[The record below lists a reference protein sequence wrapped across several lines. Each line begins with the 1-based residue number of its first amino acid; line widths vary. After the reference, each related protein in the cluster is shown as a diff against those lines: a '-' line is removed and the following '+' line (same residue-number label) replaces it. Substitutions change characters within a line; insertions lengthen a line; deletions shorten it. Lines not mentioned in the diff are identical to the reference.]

1 MPTVLRV
8 EGFVF
13 SFYPN
18 DHEPPHVHVR
28 YAGSRVVIEIES
40 ERIRDVA
47 GLSDADVAYA
57 RRLVRTHREA
67 LLAAWDAVHHPKEA

>member
-13 SFYPN
+13 SFYSN

-28 YAGSRVVIEIES
+28 YAGSRVVIEIVS

-57 RRLVRTHREA
+57 RRLVRAHCAE
-67 LLAAWDAVHHPKEA
+67 LLAAWDTVHLQKEP